1 MFELDNVKKERILR
15 DVLEEWKVECRAN
28 DLVPTRF
35 AKVLRTSY
43 QPRTNTEKVLRRL
56 PRESDAKSY
65 KVLHLSRK
73 IIFANLKMFQ
83 NATSLRKSAA

>member
-73 IIFANLKMFQ
+73 IISANLKI
-83 NATSLRKSAA
+83 